1 MKALYLSATGSK
13 KTCKEIIEDF
23 NPNGVAESYKE
34 FLNVFY
40 LIAQYNIAENFEKK
54 KLIAKYSNL
63 AEKLSYPLFDEEYIR
78 KYNLKD

>member
-13 KTCKEIIEDF
+13 TTCKEIIEDF